1 MSYFVYDLR
10 SQINSSVGTRHHTMA
25 ANEGVTEAVA
35 SFYRGDSD
43 MVFLDFSYDLCPN
56 NYTCQLFLSQMREAS
71 PCYDRDFR
79 KCPGDFQRLPTTFQR
94 LRNFTKNVP
103 RCSEDV

>member
-10 SQINSSVGTRHHTMA
+10 SQINSSLGTCPHTMA

-43 MVFLDFSYDLCPN
+43 TVFLDFSYDLRPN
-56 NYTCQLFLSQMREAS
+56 IIPA
-71 PCYDRDFR
+71 
-79 KCPGDFQRLPTTFQR
+79 
-94 LRNFTKNVP
+94 NFF
-103 RCSEDV
+103 

>member
-10 SQINSSVGTRHHTMA
+10 SQIYSSLGTRDHTMG

-43 MVFLDFSYDLCPN
+43 TVFLDFSYDLRPN
-56 NYTCQLFLSQMREAS
+56 IIPA
-71 PCYDRDFR
+71 
-79 KCPGDFQRLPTTFQR
+79 
-94 LRNFTKNVP
+94 NFF
-103 RCSEDV
+103 